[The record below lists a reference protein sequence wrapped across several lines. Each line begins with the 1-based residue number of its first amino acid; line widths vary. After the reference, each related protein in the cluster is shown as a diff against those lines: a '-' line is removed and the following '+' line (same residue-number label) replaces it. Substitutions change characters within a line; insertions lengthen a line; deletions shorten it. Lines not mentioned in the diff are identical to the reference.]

1 MSDKG
6 AGVRFNIQFSQTDPA
21 HLHVADILNSKARGD
36 KAKYIVN
43 AVLYYESQCG
53 VSDITHMTLFDE
65 KHLEAAINR
74 ILLSKEKGNA
84 GILPV
89 SPPLNHVH
97 ESQPIDVINKVDDID
112 TLGENGLNSITNAM
126 EMFKKMK

>member
-1 MSDKG
+1 MNDKG

-21 HLHVADILNSKARGD
+21 HLHVADILKSKARGD

-43 AVLYYESQCG
+43 AVLYYESHSG
-53 VSDITHMTLFDE
+53 ALDITHMTLFDE

-89 SPPLNHVH
+89 SPPLTHVH